1 MDGLGFSTN
10 TWMFSQEIETLSLAS
25 STTVLDFKPRFVDAV
40 SSMLLEIPLSLEILE
55 SNVE

>member
-10 TWMFSQEIETLSLAS
+10 TSMFSQEIETLSLVS

-40 SSMLLEIPLSLEILE
+40 SSMLLEIPLS

>member
-10 TWMFSQEIETLSLAS
+10 TSMFSQEIETLSLAS

-40 SSMLLEIPLSLEILE
+40 SSMLLEIPLS

>member
-1 MDGLGFSTN
+1 MDGLGFSAN

-25 STTVLDFKPRFVDAV
+25 STIVLDFKPRFVDAV